1 MGASWERA
9 PLAEAK
15 HPGLR
20 RLLPAAAVHCF
31 TALGA
36 VCALL
41 ALRAGLAEDWQGLF
55 VWLGIA
61 LIIDGIDGTLAR
73 LTRIGTVL
81 PRFSGERL
89 DLIIDYLNYVF
100 VPALALSFGGF
111 LEGSFGLLLLALI
124 LLSSLF
130 HFSDTESK
138 TSDYCFV
145 GFPALWNV
153 VAFYAFALGLSSWLA
168 ALVVASLVVLTFVP
182 WKWAHPMRTPL
193 LRPVTIAILAAWF
206 AAAVLTLWSGFPATP
221 ALQAILIFAAA
232 YMFGLVLFRSL
243 GR

>member
-1 MGASWERA
+1 
-9 PLAEAK
+9 LAEAK
-15 HPGLR
+15 HLGLR
-20 RLLPAAAVHCF
+20 TLLPAAAVHCF
-31 TALGA
+31 TALGV
-36 VCALL
+36 VCALF
-41 ALRAGLAEDWQGLF
+41 ALRAALAEDWQGLF

-61 LIIDGIDGTLAR
+61 LIVDGLDGTFAR
-73 LTRIGTVL
+73 LTKIGTVL

-89 DLIIDYLNYVF
+89 DLIIDYLTYVF
-100 VPALALSFGGF
+100 VPALALLLGGF
-111 LEGSFGLLLLALI
+111 LDGNFGVLLAALI

-153 VAFYAFALGLSSWLA
+153 VAFYAFALGLPSWLA
-168 ALVVASLVVLTFVP
+168 AIVVIGFIVLAFVP

-193 LRPVTIAILAAWF
+193 LRPVTILMLAAWF
-206 AAAVLTLWSGFPATP
+206 GAAVLTLWNGFPATP
-221 ALQAILIFAAA
+221 ALQGVLILAAA

-243 GR
+243 AR